1 MSDLKIK
8 VNSKKGLVRDIHI
21 SVPSN
26 VIEEKRNTRFAKLS
40 KTAKLPG
47 FRPGK
52 VPEKVIRRQYA
63 DQVLQE
69 VLSDVLETTYI
80 ESIQEKNLQPAG
92 PPKVA
97 LDEYVKDKNFSYTA
111 TIEVYPEFDLKGLDE
126 IKVDKPHADITQKDI
141 NAMMDNLQNQKG
153 TWEKVDRSSKGGDQL
168 LIDFEGKIDDV
179 VFDGGTAKDFAM
191 QLGNGQ
197 MLPEFDESLIGV
209 KSEETKTIEL
219 TFPDG
224 YQKKELVDKQALFT
238 VDVKEVREL
247 KPAELDQK
255 FVQSFGIK
263 SGDQKELMDEVKSSM
278 SKELEARINNEIR
291 QNLMKFLKDKNAI
304 EIPEVMIH
312 QEAHAM
318 QKDWMNRSGIEDH
331 EQAPPLDDFNE
342 IAKERVHLGLLVSKL
357 VQSKEIKLDP
367 DKVKTKLDELSKT
380 YPNPEEI
387 RKMYEQSSQ
396 LMDQLNSLVM
406 EDQVIDWLIERTEFQ
421 KKEMEFKELVNRS

>member
-69 VLSDVLETTYI
+69 VLSDVLETTYM

-97 LDEYVKDKNFSYTA
+97 LEQYVKDKDFSYTA
-111 TIEVYPEFDLKGLDE
+111 TIEIYPEFDLKGLDE
-126 IKVDKPHADITQKDI
+126 IKVDKPYADITQKDI

-168 LIDFEGKIDDV
+168 LIDFEGTIDGK
-179 VFDGGTAKDFAM
+179 VFDGGTAKDFEM

-197 MLPEFDESLIGV
+197 MLPEFDESLLGV
-209 KSEETKTIEL
+209 RSEEMKTIEL
-219 TFPDG
+219 IFPDN
-224 YQKKELVDKQALFT
+224 YHQKELVGKQALFT
-238 VDVKEVREL
+238 IDVKEVREL
-247 KPAELDQK
+247 KPAEIDKKL
-255 FVQSFGIK
+255 VQSFGIK

-291 QNLMKFLKDKNAI
+291 QNLMKFLKDKNVI

-318 QKDWMNRSGIEDH
+318 QKDWMNRSGIEDP
-331 EQAPPLDDFNE
+331 EQAPPLDDFNK

-396 LMDQLNSLVM
+396 LMDQLKSLVM

-421 KKEMEFKELVNRS
+421 KKEMKFKELVNRS

>member
-8 VNSKKGLVRDIHI
+8 VKHKNGLVRDIHI

-69 VLSDVLETTYI
+69 VLSDVLETTYM

-97 LDEYVKDKNFSYTA
+97 LDEYVKEKDFSYTA
-111 TIEVYPEFDLKGLDE
+111 TIEVYPEFDLKGLDK
-126 IKVDKPHADITQKDI
+126 IKVEKPHADITQKDI

-153 TWEKVDRSSKGGDQL
+153 TWEKVDRISKGGDQL
-168 LIDFEGKIDDV
+168 LIDFEGKIDGV

-219 TFPDG
+219 TFPDN
-224 YQKKELVDKQALFT
+224 YHKKELVGKQALFT

-396 LMDQLNSLVM
+396 LMDQLKSLVM

>member
-26 VIEEKRNTRFAKLS
+26 VIEEKRDTRFAKLS

-69 VLSDVLETTYI
+69 VLSDVLETTYM
-80 ESIQEKNLQPAG
+80 ESIQEKNLRPAG

-97 LDEYVKDKNFSYTA
+97 LDQYVKDKDFSYTA
-111 TIEVYPEFDLKGLDE
+111 TIEIYPEFDLKGLDA

-153 TWEKVDRSSKGGDQL
+153 TWEKVDRSSKEGDQL

-219 TFPDG
+219 TFPDN
-224 YQKKELVDKQALFT
+224 YHKKELVGKQALFT

-396 LMDQLNSLVM
+396 LMDQLKSLVM

>member
-1 MSDLKIK
+1 MSNLKIK

-21 SVPSN
+21 SVPSS
-26 VIEEKRNTRFAKLS
+26 VIEEKRNTRFSQLS

-69 VLSDVLETTYI
+69 VLSDVLETTYM
-80 ESIQEKNLQPAG
+80 ESIQEKNLKPAG

-97 LDEYVKDKNFSYTA
+97 LDQYVKDKDFSYTA
-111 TIEVYPEFDLKGLDE
+111 TIEIYPEFDLKGLDE
-126 IKVDKPHADITQKDI
+126 IKVEKPYADITQKDI
-141 NAMMDNLQNQKG
+141 NAMIDNLQNQKG

-168 LIDFEGKIDDV
+168 LIDFEGKIDGK
-179 VFDGGTAKDFAM
+179 VFDGGTAKDFTM

-197 MLPEFDESLIGV
+197 MLPEFDESLLGV
-209 KSEETKTIEL
+209 KSEEIKTIEL
-219 TFPDG
+219 TFPDN
-224 YQKKELVDKQALFT
+224 YHKKELVGKQALFA

-247 KPAELDQK
+247 KPAEIDQK

-318 QKDWMNRSGIEDH
+318 QKDWMNRSGIEDAK
-331 EQAPPLDDFNE
+331 EAPPLDDFNE
-342 IAKERVHLGLLVSKL
+342 IAKDRVHLGLLVGEL

-367 DKVKTKLDELSKT
+367 DRVKTKLDELSKT

-396 LMDQLNSLVM
+396 LMDQLKSLVM
-406 EDQVIDWLIERTEFQ
+406 EDQVIDWLVERTEFQ

>member
-1 MSDLKIK
+1 MSNLKIK

-26 VIEEKRNTRFAKLS
+26 VIEEKRNTRFSQLS

-69 VLSDVLETTYI
+69 VLSDVLETTYM

-97 LDEYVKDKNFSYTA
+97 LDEYVKEKDFSYTA
-111 TIEVYPEFDLKGLDE
+111 TIEVYPEFDLKGLDK
-126 IKVDKPHADITQKDI
+126 IKVEKPHADITQKDI

-153 TWEKVDRSSKGGDQL
+153 TWEKVDRISKGGDQL
-168 LIDFEGKIDDV
+168 LIDFEGKIDGV

-219 TFPDG
+219 TFPDN
-224 YQKKELVDKQALFT
+224 YHKKELVGKQALFT

-367 DKVKTKLDELSKT
+367 DKVKTKLDELSKS

-396 LMDQLNSLVM
+396 LMDQLKSLVM

>member
-26 VIEEKRNTRFAKLS
+26 VIEEKRNTRFSQLS

-69 VLSDVLETTYI
+69 VLSDVLETTYM

-97 LDEYVKDKNFSYTA
+97 LDEYVKEKDFSYTA
-111 TIEVYPEFDLKGLDE
+111 TIEVYPEFDLKGLDK
-126 IKVDKPHADITQKDI
+126 IKVEKPHADITQKDI

-153 TWEKVDRSSKGGDQL
+153 TWEKVDRISKGGDQL
-168 LIDFEGKIDDV
+168 LIDFEGKIDGV

-209 KSEETKTIEL
+209 KSEEIKTIEL
-219 TFPDG
+219 TFPDN
-224 YQKKELVDKQALFT
+224 YHKKELVGKQALFT

-396 LMDQLNSLVM
+396 LMDQLKSLVM

>member
-69 VLSDVLETTYI
+69 VLSDVLETTYM
-80 ESIQEKNLQPAG
+80 ESIQEKNLRPAG

-97 LDEYVKDKNFSYTA
+97 LDQYVKDKDFSYTA
-111 TIEVYPEFDLKGLDE
+111 SIEIYPEFDLKGLDA

-168 LIDFEGKIDDV
+168 LIDFEGTIDGV
-179 VFDGGTAKDFAM
+179 AFDGGTAKDFAM

-197 MLPEFDESLIGV
+197 MLPEFDESLMGV

-219 TFPDG
+219 TFPDN
-224 YQKKELVDKQALFT
+224 YQKKELVGKQALFT

-247 KPAELDQK
+247 KPAEINQK

-318 QKDWMNRSGIEDH
+318 QKDWMNRSGIEDPK
-331 EQAPPLDDFNE
+331 EAPPLDDFNE
-342 IAKERVHLGLLVSKL
+342 IAKDRVHLGLLVGEL

-396 LMDQLNSLVM
+396 LMDQLKSLVM

>member
-8 VNSKKGLVRDIHI
+8 VKSKKGLVRDIHV
-21 SVPSN
+21 SVPSAM
-26 VIEEKRNTRFAKLS
+26 IEENSNVRFSQLS

-69 VLSDVLETTYI
+69 VLSDVLETTYM

-97 LDEYVKDKNFSYTA
+97 LDEYVKEKDFSYTA
-111 TIEVYPEFDLKGLDE
+111 TIEVYPEFDLKGLDK
-126 IKVDKPHADITQKDI
+126 IKVEKPHADITQKDI

-153 TWEKVDRSSKGGDQL
+153 TWEKVDRISKGGDQL
-168 LIDFEGKIDDV
+168 LIDFEGKIDGV

-219 TFPDG
+219 TFPDN
-224 YQKKELVDKQALFT
+224 YHKKELVGKQALFT

-396 LMDQLNSLVM
+396 LMDQLKSLVM

>member
-21 SVPSN
+21 SVPPN
-26 VIEEKRNTRFAKLS
+26 VIEEKSNARFSQLS

-69 VLSDVLETTYI
+69 VLSDVLETTYM

-97 LDEYVKDKNFSYTA
+97 LDQYVKDKDFSYTA
-111 TIEVYPEFDLKGLDE
+111 SIEIYPEFDLKGLDA

-168 LIDFEGKIDDV
+168 LIDFKGKIDGK
-179 VFDGGTAKDFAM
+179 VFDGGTAKDFEM

-197 MLPEFDESLIGV
+197 MLPEFDESLLGV
-209 KSEETKTIEL
+209 KSEEMKTIEL
-219 TFPDG
+219 TFPDN
-224 YQKKELVDKQALFT
+224 YHKKELVGKQALFT

-247 KPAELDQK
+247 KPAEIDQK

-318 QKDWMNRSGIEDH
+318 QKDWMNRSGIEDPK
-331 EQAPPLDDFNE
+331 EAPPLDDFNE
-342 IAKERVHLGLLVSKL
+342 IAKDRVHLGLLVGEL

-367 DKVKTKLDELSKT
+367 DRVKTKLDELSKT

-396 LMDQLNSLVM
+396 LMDQLKSLVM

>member
-26 VIEEKRNTRFAKLS
+26 VIEEKRNIRFSQLS

-69 VLSDVLETTYI
+69 VLSDVLETTYM

-97 LDEYVKDKNFSYTA
+97 LDEYVKEKDFSYTA
-111 TIEVYPEFDLKGLDE
+111 TIEVYPEFDLKGLDK
-126 IKVDKPHADITQKDI
+126 IKVEKPHADITQKDI

-153 TWEKVDRSSKGGDQL
+153 TWEKVDRISKGGDQL
-168 LIDFEGKIDDV
+168 LIDFEGKIDGV

-219 TFPDG
+219 TFPDN
-224 YQKKELVDKQALFT
+224 YHKKELVGKQALFT

-396 LMDQLNSLVM
+396 LMDQLKSLVM

>member
-26 VIEEKRNTRFAKLS
+26 VIEEKRNTRFSQLS

-69 VLSDVLETTYI
+69 VLSDVLETTYM

-97 LDEYVKDKNFSYTA
+97 LDEYVKEKDFSYTA
-111 TIEVYPEFDLKGLDE
+111 TIEVYPEFDLKGLDK
-126 IKVDKPHADITQKDI
+126 IKVEKPHADITQKDI

-153 TWEKVDRSSKGGDQL
+153 TWEKVDRISKGGDQL
-168 LIDFEGKIDDV
+168 LIDFEGKIDGV

-219 TFPDG
+219 TFPDN
-224 YQKKELVDKQALFT
+224 YHKKELVGKQALFT

-396 LMDQLNSLVM
+396 LMDQLKSLVM

>member
-1 MSDLKIK
+1 MSNLKIK

-26 VIEEKRNTRFAKLS
+26 VIEEKRNTRFSQLS

-69 VLSDVLETTYI
+69 VLSDVLETTYM

-97 LDEYVKDKNFSYTA
+97 LDEYVKEKDFSYTA
-111 TIEVYPEFDLKGLDE
+111 TIEVYPEFDLKGLDK
-126 IKVDKPHADITQKDI
+126 IKVEKPHADITQKDI

-153 TWEKVDRSSKGGDQL
+153 TWEKVDRISKGGDQL
-168 LIDFEGKIDDV
+168 LIDFEGKIDGV

-219 TFPDG
+219 TFPDN
-224 YQKKELVDKQALFT
+224 YHKKELVGKQALFT

-396 LMDQLNSLVM
+396 LMDQLKSLVM
-406 EDQVIDWLIERTEFQ
+406 EDQVIDWLVERTEFQ

>member
-26 VIEEKRNTRFAKLS
+26 MIEEKRNTRFAKLS

-52 VPEKVIRRQYA
+52 VPEKVMRRQYA

-69 VLSDVLETTYI
+69 VLSDVLETTYM
-80 ESIQEKNLQPAG
+80 ESIQEKNLRPAG

-97 LDEYVKDKNFSYTA
+97 LDQYVKDKDFSYTA
-111 TIEVYPEFDLKGLDE
+111 TIEIYPEFDLKGLDA

-153 TWEKVDRSSKGGDQL
+153 TWEKVDRSSKEGDQL
-168 LIDFEGKIDDV
+168 LIDFEGTIDGV
-179 VFDGGTAKDFAM
+179 AFDGGTAKDFAM

-197 MLPEFDESLIGV
+197 MLPEFDESLMGV

-219 TFPDG
+219 TFPDN
-224 YQKKELVDKQALFT
+224 YQKKELVGKQALFT

-247 KPAELDQK
+247 KPAEINQK

-318 QKDWMNRSGIEDH
+318 QKDWMNRSGIEDPK
-331 EQAPPLDDFNE
+331 EAPPLDDFNE
-342 IAKERVHLGLLVSKL
+342 IAKDRVHLGLLVSEL

-396 LMDQLNSLVM
+396 LMDQLKSLVM

>member
-1 MSDLKIK
+1 M
-8 VNSKKGLVRDIHI
+8 
-21 SVPSN
+21 
-26 VIEEKRNTRFAKLS
+26 
-40 KTAKLPG
+40 
-47 FRPGK
+47 
-52 VPEKVIRRQYA
+52 
-63 DQVLQE
+63 
-69 VLSDVLETTYI
+69 

-97 LDEYVKDKNFSYTA
+97 LDEYVKEKDFSYTA
-111 TIEVYPEFDLKGLDE
+111 TIEVYPEFDLKGLDK
-126 IKVDKPHADITQKDI
+126 IKVEKPHADITQKDI

-153 TWEKVDRSSKGGDQL
+153 TWEKVDRISIEGDQL
-168 LIDFEGKIDDV
+168 LIDFEGKIDGV

-197 MLPEFDESLIGV
+197 MLPEFDESLMGV
-209 KSEETKTIEL
+209 KSEEIKTIAL
-219 TFPDG
+219 TFPDN
-224 YQKKELVDKQALFT
+224 YHKKELVGKQALFS

-255 FVQSFGIK
+255 FVQSFGVK

-291 QNLMKFLKDKNAI
+291 QNLMKFLKDKNTI

-396 LMDQLNSLVM
+396 LMDQLKSLVM

>member
-1 MSDLKIK
+1 MSNLKIK

-26 VIEEKRNTRFAKLS
+26 VIEEKRNTRFSQLS

-69 VLSDVLETTYI
+69 VLSDVLETTYM

-97 LDEYVKDKNFSYTA
+97 LDEYVKEKDFSYTA
-111 TIEVYPEFDLKGLDE
+111 TIEVYPEFDLKGLDK
-126 IKVDKPHADITQKDI
+126 IKVEKPHADITQKDI

-153 TWEKVDRSSKGGDQL
+153 TWEKVDRISKGGDQL
-168 LIDFEGKIDDV
+168 LIDFEGKIDGV

-219 TFPDG
+219 TFPDN
-224 YQKKELVDKQALFT
+224 YHKKELVGKQALFT

-342 IAKERVHLGLLVSKL
+342 IAKDRVHLGLLVGEL

-387 RKMYEQSSQ
+387 RKMYEQSPQ
-396 LMDQLNSLVM
+396 LMDQLKSLVM
-406 EDQVIDWLIERTEFQ
+406 EDQVIDWLAERTEFQ

>member
-1 MSDLKIK
+1 MSNLKIK

-26 VIEEKRNTRFAKLS
+26 VIEEKRNTRFSQLS

-69 VLSDVLETTYI
+69 VLSDVLETTYM

-97 LDEYVKDKNFSYTA
+97 LDEYVKEKDFSYTA
-111 TIEVYPEFDLKGLDE
+111 TIEVYPEFDLKGLDK
-126 IKVDKPHADITQKDI
+126 IKVEKPHADITQKDI

-153 TWEKVDRSSKGGDQL
+153 TWEKVDRISKGGDQL
-168 LIDFEGKIDDV
+168 LIDFEGKIDGV

-219 TFPDG
+219 TFPDN
-224 YQKKELVDKQALFT
+224 YHKKELVGKQALFT

-318 QKDWMNRSGIEDH
+318 QKDWMNRSGIEDP

-396 LMDQLNSLVM
+396 LMDQLKSLVM

>member
-1 MSDLKIK
+1 MSNLKIK

-26 VIEEKRNTRFAKLS
+26 VIEEKRNTRFSQLS

-69 VLSDVLETTYI
+69 VLSDVLETTYM
-80 ESIQEKNLQPAG
+80 ESIQEKNLKPAG

-97 LDEYVKDKNFSYTA
+97 LDQYVKDKDFSYTA
-111 TIEVYPEFDLKGLDE
+111 TIEIYPEFDLKGLDA
-126 IKVDKPHADITQKDI
+126 IKVEKPHADITQKDI

-168 LIDFEGKIDDV
+168 LIDFEGKIDGV
-179 VFDGGTAKDFAM
+179 AFDGGTAKDFAM

-197 MLPEFDESLIGV
+197 MLPEFDESLLGV
-209 KSEETKTIEL
+209 KSEEIKTIEL
-219 TFPDG
+219 TFPDN
-224 YQKKELVDKQALFT
+224 YHKKELVGKQALFT
-238 VDVKEVREL
+238 VVVKEVREL
-247 KPAELDQK
+247 KPAEIDQK

-291 QNLMKFLKDKNAI
+291 QNLMKFIKDKNAI

-318 QKDWMNRSGIEDH
+318 QKDWMNRSGIEDAK
-331 EQAPPLDDFNE
+331 EAPPLDDFSE
-342 IAKERVHLGLLVSKL
+342 IAKERVHLGLLVGEL

-367 DKVKTKLDELSKT
+367 DRVKTKLDELSKT

-396 LMDQLNSLVM
+396 LMDQLKSLVM

>member
-69 VLSDVLETTYI
+69 VLSDVLETTYM
-80 ESIQEKNLQPAG
+80 ESIQEKNLRPAG

-97 LDEYVKDKNFSYTA
+97 LDQYVKDKDFSYTA
-111 TIEVYPEFDLKGLDE
+111 SIEIYPEFDLKGLDA

-168 LIDFEGKIDDV
+168 LIDFEGTIDGV
-179 VFDGGTAKDFAM
+179 AFDGGTAKDFAM

-197 MLPEFDESLIGV
+197 MLPEFDESLMGV

-219 TFPDG
+219 TFPDN
-224 YQKKELVDKQALFT
+224 YQKKELVGKQALFT

-247 KPAELDQK
+247 KPAEINQK

-318 QKDWMNRSGIEDH
+318 QKDWMNRSGIEDPK
-331 EQAPPLDDFNE
+331 EAPPLDDFNE
-342 IAKERVHLGLLVSKL
+342 IAKDRVHLGLLVGEL

-367 DKVKTKLDELSKT
+367 DRVKTKLDELSKT

-396 LMDQLNSLVM
+396 LMDQLKSLVM

>member
-1 MSDLKIK
+1 MSNLKIK

-26 VIEEKRNTRFAKLS
+26 VIEEKRNTRFAQLS

-69 VLSDVLETTYI
+69 VLSDVLETTYM

-97 LDEYVKDKNFSYTA
+97 LDEYVKEKDFSYTA
-111 TIEVYPEFDLKGLDE
+111 TIEVYPEFDLKGLDK
-126 IKVDKPHADITQKDI
+126 IKVEKPHADITQKDI

-153 TWEKVDRSSKGGDQL
+153 TWEKVDRISKGGDQL
-168 LIDFEGKIDDV
+168 LIDFEGKIDGV

-219 TFPDG
+219 TFPDN
-224 YQKKELVDKQALFT
+224 YHKKELVGKQALFT

-318 QKDWMNRSGIEDH
+318 QKDWMNRSGIEDAK
-331 EQAPPLDDFNE
+331 EAPPLDDFNE
-342 IAKERVHLGLLVSKL
+342 IAKDRVHLGLLVGEL

-396 LMDQLNSLVM
+396 LMDQLKSLVM

>member
-8 VNSKKGLVRDIHI
+8 VKHKNGLVRDIHI
-21 SVPSN
+21 SVPPN
-26 VIEEKRNTRFAKLS
+26 VIEEKSNARFSQLS

-69 VLSDVLETTYI
+69 VLSDVLETTYM

-97 LDEYVKDKNFSYTA
+97 MDQYVKDKDFSYTA
-111 TIEVYPEFDLKGLDE
+111 TIEIYPEFDLKGLDA
-126 IKVDKPHADITQKDI
+126 IKVEKPHADITQKDI

-168 LIDFEGKIDDV
+168 LIDFEGTIDGK
-179 VFDGGTAKDFAM
+179 VFDGGTAKDFEM

-197 MLPEFDESLIGV
+197 MLPEFDESLLGV
-209 KSEETKTIEL
+209 RSEEMKTIEL
-219 TFPDG
+219 TFPDN
-224 YQKKELVDKQALFT
+224 YHQKELVGKQALFT

-247 KPAELDQK
+247 KPAEINQN

-318 QKDWMNRSGIEDH
+318 QKDWMNRSGIEDP

-396 LMDQLNSLVM
+396 LMDQLKSLVM

>member
-1 MSDLKIK
+1 MSNLKIK

-26 VIEEKRNTRFAKLS
+26 VIEEKRNTRFSQLS

-69 VLSDVLETTYI
+69 VLSDVLETTYM

-97 LDEYVKDKNFSYTA
+97 LDEYVKEKDFSYTA
-111 TIEVYPEFDLKGLDE
+111 TIEVYPEFDLKGLDK
-126 IKVDKPHADITQKDI
+126 IKVEKPHADITQKDI

-153 TWEKVDRSSKGGDQL
+153 TWEKVDRISKGGDQL
-168 LIDFEGKIDDV
+168 LIDFEGKIDGV

-219 TFPDG
+219 TFPDN
-224 YQKKELVDKQALFT
+224 YHKKELVGKQALFT

-396 LMDQLNSLVM
+396 LMDQLKSLVM

-421 KKEMEFKELVNRS
+421 KKEMKFKELVNRS

>member
-1 MSDLKIK
+1 MSNLKIK

-26 VIEEKRNTRFAKLS
+26 VIEEKRNTRFSQLS

-69 VLSDVLETTYI
+69 VLSDVLETTYM

-97 LDEYVKDKNFSYTA
+97 LDEYVKEKDFSYTA
-111 TIEVYPEFDLKGLDE
+111 TIEVYPEFDLKGLDK
-126 IKVDKPHADITQKDI
+126 IKVEKPHADITQKDI

-153 TWEKVDRSSKGGDQL
+153 TWEKVDRISKGGDQL
-168 LIDFEGKIDDV
+168 LIDFEGKIDGV

-219 TFPDG
+219 TFPDN
-224 YQKKELVDKQALFT
+224 YHKKELVGKQALFT

-342 IAKERVHLGLLVSKL
+342 IAKDRVHLGLLVGEL

-387 RKMYEQSSQ
+387 RKMYEQSPQ
-396 LMDQLNSLVM
+396 LMDQLKSLVM

>member
-1 MSDLKIK
+1 MNDLKIK

-26 VIEEKRNTRFAKLS
+26 VIEEKRNTRFSQLS

-69 VLSDVLETTYI
+69 VLSDVLETTYM

-97 LDEYVKDKNFSYTA
+97 LDEYVKEKDFSYTA
-111 TIEVYPEFDLKGLDE
+111 TIEVYPEFDLKGLDK
-126 IKVDKPHADITQKDI
+126 IKVEKPHADITQKDI

-153 TWEKVDRSSKGGDQL
+153 TWEKVDRISKGGDQL
-168 LIDFEGKIDDV
+168 LIDFEGKIDGV

-219 TFPDG
+219 TFPDN
-224 YQKKELVDKQALFT
+224 YHKKELVGKQALFT

-396 LMDQLNSLVM
+396 LMDQLKSLVM

>member
-69 VLSDVLETTYI
+69 VLSDVLETTYM

-97 LDEYVKDKNFSYTA
+97 LDEYVKEKDFSYTA
-111 TIEVYPEFDLKGLDE
+111 TIEVYPEFDLKGLDK
-126 IKVDKPHADITQKDI
+126 IKVEKPHADITQKDI

-153 TWEKVDRSSKGGDQL
+153 TWEKVDRISKGGDQL
-168 LIDFEGKIDDV
+168 LIDFEGKIDGV

-219 TFPDG
+219 TFPDN
-224 YQKKELVDKQALFT
+224 YHKKELVGKQALFT

-318 QKDWMNRSGIEDH
+318 QKDWMNRSGIEDP

-396 LMDQLNSLVM
+396 LMDQLKSLVM

>member
-1 MSDLKIK
+1 MSNLKIK

-26 VIEEKRNTRFAKLS
+26 VIEEKRNTRFSQLS

-69 VLSDVLETTYI
+69 VLSDVLETTYM

-97 LDEYVKDKNFSYTA
+97 LDEYVKEKDFSYTA
-111 TIEVYPEFDLKGLDE
+111 TIEVYPEFDLKGLDK
-126 IKVDKPHADITQKDI
+126 IKVEKPHADITQKDI

-153 TWEKVDRSSKGGDQL
+153 TWEKVDRISKGGDQL
-168 LIDFEGKIDDV
+168 LIDFEGKIDGV

-219 TFPDG
+219 TFPDN
-224 YQKKELVDKQALFT
+224 YHKKELVGKQALFT

-318 QKDWMNRSGIEDH
+318 QKDWMNRSGIEDPK
-331 EQAPPLDDFNE
+331 EAPPLDDFNE
-342 IAKERVHLGLLVSKL
+342 IAKDRVHLGLLVSEL

-367 DKVKTKLDELSKT
+367 NRVKTKLDELSKT

-396 LMDQLNSLVM
+396 LMDQLKSLVM

>member
-1 MSDLKIK
+1 MSNLKIK

-26 VIEEKRNTRFAKLS
+26 VIEEKRNTRFSQLS

-69 VLSDVLETTYI
+69 VLSDVLETTYM

-97 LDEYVKDKNFSYTA
+97 LDEYVKEKDFSYTA
-111 TIEVYPEFDLKGLDE
+111 TIEVYPEFDLKGLDK
-126 IKVDKPHADITQKDI
+126 IKVEKPHADITQKDI

-168 LIDFEGKIDDV
+168 LIDFEGTIDGV
-179 VFDGGTAKDFAM
+179 AFDGGTAKDFAM

-219 TFPDG
+219 TFPDN
-224 YQKKELVDKQALFT
+224 YHKKELVGKQALFT

-396 LMDQLNSLVM
+396 LMDQLKSLVM

>member
-26 VIEEKRNTRFAKLS
+26 VIEEKRNTRFAQLS

-69 VLSDVLETTYI
+69 VLSDVLETTYM
-80 ESIQEKNLQPAG
+80 ESIQEKNLRPAG

-97 LDEYVKDKNFSYTA
+97 LDQYVKDKDFSYTA
-111 TIEVYPEFDLKGLDE
+111 SIEIYPEFDLKGLDA

-168 LIDFEGKIDDV
+168 LIDFEGTIDGK
-179 VFDGGTAKDFAM
+179 VFDGGTAKDFEM

-219 TFPDG
+219 TFPDN
-224 YQKKELVDKQALFT
+224 YQKKELVGKQALFT

-247 KPAELDQK
+247 KPAEINQK

-318 QKDWMNRSGIEDH
+318 QKDWMNRSGIEDPK
-331 EQAPPLDDFNE
+331 EAPPLDDFNE
-342 IAKERVHLGLLVSKL
+342 IAKDRVHLGLLVGEL
-357 VQSKEIKLDP
+357 VQSREIKLDP
-367 DKVKTKLDELSKT
+367 DRVKTKLDELSKT

-387 RKMYEQSSQ
+387 RKMYEQSPQ
-396 LMDQLNSLVM
+396 LMDQLKSLVM

>member
-1 MSDLKIK
+1 MSNLKIK

-26 VIEEKRNTRFAKLS
+26 VIEEKRNTRFSQLS

-69 VLSDVLETTYI
+69 VLSDVLETTYM

-97 LDEYVKDKNFSYTA
+97 LDEYVKEKDFSYTA
-111 TIEVYPEFDLKGLDE
+111 TIEVYPEFDLKGLDK
-126 IKVDKPHADITQKDI
+126 IKVEKPHADITQKDI

-153 TWEKVDRSSKGGDQL
+153 TWEKVDRISKGGDQL
-168 LIDFEGKIDDV
+168 LIDFEGKIDGV

-219 TFPDG
+219 TFPDN
-224 YQKKELVDKQALFT
+224 YHKKELVGKQALFT

-396 LMDQLNSLVM
+396 LMDQLKSLVM

-421 KKEMEFKELVNRS
+421 KKEVEFKELVNRS

>member
-26 VIEEKRNTRFAKLS
+26 VIEEKRNTRFSQLS

-69 VLSDVLETTYI
+69 VLSDVLETTYM
-80 ESIQEKNLQPAG
+80 ESIQEKNLRPAG

-97 LDEYVKDKNFSYTA
+97 LDQYVKDKDFSYTA
-111 TIEVYPEFDLKGLDE
+111 SIEIYPEFDLKGLDA

-168 LIDFEGKIDDV
+168 LIDFEGTIDGV
-179 VFDGGTAKDFAM
+179 AFDGGTAKDFEM

-197 MLPEFDESLIGV
+197 MLPEFDESLLGV
-209 KSEETKTIEL
+209 KSEEMKTIEL
-219 TFPDG
+219 TFPDN
-224 YQKKELVDKQALFT
+224 YHKKELVGKQALFT

-247 KPAELDQK
+247 KPAEINQK

-318 QKDWMNRSGIEDH
+318 QKDWMNRSGIEDPK
-331 EQAPPLDDFNE
+331 EAPPLDDFNE
-342 IAKERVHLGLLVSKL
+342 IAKDRVHLGLLVGEL

-367 DKVKTKLDELSKT
+367 DRVKTKLDELSKT

-396 LMDQLNSLVM
+396 LMDQLKSLVM

>member
-69 VLSDVLETTYI
+69 VLSDVLETTYT
-80 ESIQEKNLQPAG
+80 ESIQEKNLRPAG

-97 LDEYVKDKNFSYTA
+97 LDQYVKDKDFSYTA
-111 TIEVYPEFDLKGLDE
+111 TIEIYPEFDLKGLDA

-168 LIDFEGKIDDV
+168 LIDFEGTIDGV
-179 VFDGGTAKDFAM
+179 AFDGGTAKDFAM

-197 MLPEFDESLIGV
+197 MLPEFDESLMGV

-219 TFPDG
+219 TFPDN
-224 YQKKELVDKQALFT
+224 YQKKELVGKQALFT

-247 KPAELDQK
+247 KPAEINQK

-318 QKDWMNRSGIEDH
+318 QKDWMNRSGIEDPK
-331 EQAPPLDDFNE
+331 EAPPLDDFNE
-342 IAKERVHLGLLVSKL
+342 IAKDRVHLGLLVGEL

-396 LMDQLNSLVM
+396 LMDQLKSLVM

>member
-1 MSDLKIK
+1 MSNLKIK

-26 VIEEKRNTRFAKLS
+26 VIEEKRNTRFSQLS

-69 VLSDVLETTYI
+69 VLSDVLETTYM

-97 LDEYVKDKNFSYTA
+97 LDEYVKEKDFSYTA
-111 TIEVYPEFDLKGLDE
+111 TIEVYPEFDLKGLDK
-126 IKVDKPHADITQKDI
+126 IKVEKPHADITQKDI

-153 TWEKVDRSSKGGDQL
+153 TWEKVDRISKGGDQL
-168 LIDFEGKIDDV
+168 LIDFEGKIDGV

-219 TFPDG
+219 TFPDN
-224 YQKKELVDKQALFT
+224 YHKKELVGKQALFT

-396 LMDQLNSLVM
+396 LMDQLKSLVM

-421 KKEMEFKELVNRS
+421 EKEMEFKELVNRS

>member
-1 MSDLKIK
+1 MSNLKIK

-26 VIEEKRNTRFAKLS
+26 VIEEKRNTRFSQLS

-69 VLSDVLETTYI
+69 VLSDVLETTYM

-97 LDEYVKDKNFSYTA
+97 LDEYVKEKDFSYTA
-111 TIEVYPEFDLKGLDE
+111 TIEVYPEFDLKGLDK
-126 IKVDKPHADITQKDI
+126 IKVEKPHADITQKDI

-153 TWEKVDRSSKGGDQL
+153 TWEKVDRISKGGDQL
-168 LIDFEGKIDDV
+168 LIDFEGKIDGV

-219 TFPDG
+219 TFPDN
-224 YQKKELVDKQALFT
+224 YHKKELVGKQALFT

-387 RKMYEQSSQ
+387 RKMYEQSPQ
-396 LMDQLNSLVM
+396 LMDQLKSLVM

>member
-1 MSDLKIK
+1 MSNLKIK

-26 VIEEKRNTRFAKLS
+26 VIEEKRNTRFSQLS

-69 VLSDVLETTYI
+69 VLSDVLETTYM

-97 LDEYVKDKNFSYTA
+97 LDEYVKEKDFSYTA
-111 TIEVYPEFDLKGLDE
+111 TIEVYPEFDLKGLDK
-126 IKVDKPHADITQKDI
+126 IKVEKPHADITQKDI

-153 TWEKVDRSSKGGDQL
+153 TWEKVDRISKGGDQL
-168 LIDFEGKIDDV
+168 LIDFEGKIDGV

-219 TFPDG
+219 TFPDN
-224 YQKKELVDKQALFT
+224 YHKKELVGKQALFT

-396 LMDQLNSLVM
+396 LMDQLKSLVM

>member
-26 VIEEKRNTRFAKLS
+26 MIEEKRNTRFAKLS

-69 VLSDVLETTYI
+69 VLSDVLETTYM
-80 ESIQEKNLQPAG
+80 ESIQEKNLRPAG

-97 LDEYVKDKNFSYTA
+97 LDQYVKDKDFSYTA
-111 TIEVYPEFDLKGLDE
+111 TIEIYPEFDLKGLDA

-168 LIDFEGKIDDV
+168 LIDFEGTIDGV
-179 VFDGGTAKDFAM
+179 AFDGGTAKDFAM

-197 MLPEFDESLIGV
+197 MLPEFDESLMGV

-219 TFPDG
+219 TFPDN
-224 YQKKELVDKQALFT
+224 YQKKELVGKQALFT

-247 KPAELDQK
+247 KPAEINQN

-318 QKDWMNRSGIEDH
+318 QKDWMNRSGIEDPK
-331 EQAPPLDDFNE
+331 EAPLLDDFNE
-342 IAKERVHLGLLVSKL
+342 IAKDRVHLGLLVGEL

-387 RKMYEQSSQ
+387 RKMYEQSPQ
-396 LMDQLNSLVM
+396 LMDQLKSLVM

>member
-8 VNSKKGLVRDIHI
+8 VKSKKGLVRDIHV
-21 SVPSN
+21 SVPSAM
-26 VIEEKRNTRFAKLS
+26 IEENSNVRFSQLS

-52 VPEKVIRRQYA
+52 VPEKILRRQYA

-69 VLSDVLETTYI
+69 VLSDVLETTYM

-97 LDEYVKDKNFSYTA
+97 LEQYVKDKDFSYTA
-111 TIEVYPEFDLKGLDE
+111 TIEIYPEFDLKGLDE
-126 IKVDKPHADITQKDI
+126 IKVDKPYADITQKDI

-153 TWEKVDRSSKGGDQL
+153 TWEKVDRSSKEGDQL

-197 MLPEFDESLIGV
+197 MLPEFDESLMGV
-209 KSEETKTIEL
+209 KSEEIKTIEL
-219 TFPDG
+219 TFPDN
-224 YQKKELVDKQALFT
+224 YHKKELVGKQALFT
-238 VDVKEVREL
+238 IDVKEVREL
-247 KPAELDQK
+247 KPAEIDKKL
-255 FVQSFGIK
+255 VQSFGIK

-291 QNLMKFLKDKNAI
+291 QNLMKFLKDKNVI

-318 QKDWMNRSGIEDH
+318 QKDWMNRSGIEDP
-331 EQAPPLDDFNE
+331 EQAPPLDDFNK

-396 LMDQLNSLVM
+396 LMDQLKSLVM

-421 KKEMEFKELVNRS
+421 KKEMKFKELVNRS

>member
-69 VLSDVLETTYI
+69 VLSDVLETTYM
-80 ESIQEKNLQPAG
+80 ESIQEKNLRPAG

-97 LDEYVKDKNFSYTA
+97 LDQYVKDKDFSYTA
-111 TIEVYPEFDLKGLDE
+111 TIEIYPEFDLKGLDA

-168 LIDFEGKIDDV
+168 LIDFEGTIDGK
-179 VFDGGTAKDFAM
+179 VFDGGTAKDFEM

-197 MLPEFDESLIGV
+197 MLPEFDESLLGV
-209 KSEETKTIEL
+209 RSEEMKTIEL
-219 TFPDG
+219 TFPDN
-224 YQKKELVDKQALFT
+224 YHQKELVGKQALFT

-247 KPAELDQK
+247 KPAEINQK

-318 QKDWMNRSGIEDH
+318 QKDWMNRSGIEDPK
-331 EQAPPLDDFNE
+331 EAPPLDDFNE
-342 IAKERVHLGLLVSKL
+342 IAKDRVHLGLLVGEL

-396 LMDQLNSLVM
+396 LMDQLKSLVM

>member
-1 MSDLKIK
+1 MSNLKIK

-26 VIEEKRNTRFAKLS
+26 VIEEKRNTRFSQLS

-69 VLSDVLETTYI
+69 VLSDVLETTYM

-97 LDEYVKDKNFSYTA
+97 LDEYVKEKDFSYTA
-111 TIEVYPEFDLKGLDE
+111 TIEVYPEFDLKGLDK
-126 IKVDKPHADITQKDI
+126 IKVEKPHADITQKDI

-153 TWEKVDRSSKGGDQL
+153 TWEKVDRISKGGDQL
-168 LIDFEGKIDDV
+168 LIDFEGKIDGV

-219 TFPDG
+219 TFPDN
-224 YQKKELVDKQALFT
+224 YHKKELVGKQALFT

-342 IAKERVHLGLLVSKL
+342 IAKDRVHLGLLVGEL

-396 LMDQLNSLVM
+396 LMDQLKSLVM

>member
-26 VIEEKRNTRFAKLS
+26 VIEEKRNTRFSQLS

-69 VLSDVLETTYI
+69 VLSDVLETTYM

-97 LDEYVKDKNFSYTA
+97 LDEYVKEKDFSYTA
-111 TIEVYPEFDLKGLDE
+111 TIEVYPEFDLKGLDK
-126 IKVDKPHADITQKDI
+126 IKVEKPHADITQKDI

-153 TWEKVDRSSKGGDQL
+153 TWEKVDRISKGGDQL
-168 LIDFEGKIDDV
+168 LIDFEGKIDGV

-197 MLPEFDESLIGV
+197 MLPEFDESLLGV
-209 KSEETKTIEL
+209 KSEEIKTIEL
-219 TFPDG
+219 TFPDN
-224 YQKKELVDKQALFT
+224 YHKKELVGKQALFT

-247 KPAELDQK
+247 KPAEINQK

-396 LMDQLNSLVM
+396 LMDQLKSLVM